1 MPKKKHTL
9 SADNLRHAE
18 YYGMQK
24 KFDELYARSKEGD
37 IFTNLMETILSE
49 ENILLAYRN
58 LKTNKGSEMPG
69 TDKVT
74 IAEIGKLSPN
84 EMVEKVRF
92 ILTGSQHGYRPK
104 PVRRKD
110 IPKPNGKL
118 RPLGIPCM
126 WDRLVQQCIKQI
138 MEPICEAKFSDNSY
152 GFRPNR
158 SVENAISS
166 CYKHMQVEHLK
177 YVIEFD
183 IEGFFDNVNHSKLI
197 RQIWTMGIHDKKLI
211 YIIKQILKAEIRMT
225 DDTILKPIKGTP
237 QGGIISPLLANI
249 VLNELDKWVESQW
262 QNHPLVLKYSHDR
275 TSEGKGFDRGSG
287 YRSARTTN
295 LKTML
300 IVRYA
305 DDFRIFCRSKE
316 EADRILIAV
325 SKWLQERLKLN
336 VSAEKTRIVNLE
348 KEYSEF
354 LGFKMRLRRKRNNWT
369 VESHMS
375 DKAIQNAKSELKEQI
390 KKIVRPANK
399 GEELKEIREYNSM
412 VMGIQNY
419 YSVATDINLDAQ
431 EIAKEIR
438 IVLYNGMNTDKG
450 LRLSKT
456 GRELT
461 ETEKYAYGKS
471 KMLRYSIATKE
482 PIYPIA
488 YVQTKHPMAKSN
500 STCSY
505 TPEGRKGLHENLRI
519 NTKLL
524 IELMKH
530 PTKSRSVEFNDN
542 KLSLFSAQ
550 WGKCGITGKEFQIT
564 QDIHC
569 HHKIPKQYGG
579 TDEYA
584 NLILVLEPVHK
595 LIHATDEETI
605 RKYIQ
610 ILMLTPTQLEKV
622 NKLRILAKRKV
633 VSQA

>member
-1 MPKKKHTL
+1 MPKRKHTL

-18 YYGMQK
+18 YYGMQA
-24 KFDELYARSKEGD
+24 KFDELYERSCKREV
-37 IFTNLMETILSE
+37 FTNLMDHILSE

-58 LKTNKGSEMPG
+58 LKTNKGSETPG
-69 TDKVT
+69 TDNVT
-74 IAEIGKLSPN
+74 IRDIGKLEPA
-84 EMVEKVRF
+84 EVIEKVRF

-110 IPKPNGKL
+110 IPKPNGKT

-126 WDRLVQQCIKQI
+126 WDRLIQQCIKQI

-166 CYKHMQVEHLK
+166 CYKHMQIEHLE
-177 YVIEFD
+177 YVVEFD
-183 IEGFFDNVNHSKLI
+183 IEGFFDNVDHSKLI
-197 RQIWTMGIHDKKLI
+197 RQIWALGIHDKKLI
-211 YIIKQILKAEIRMT
+211 YIIKRILQAEIRMPNGEKIIP
-225 DDTILKPIKGTP
+225 DRGTP

-275 TSEGKGFDRGSG
+275 TTEGKGFDRSSG
-287 YRSARTTN
+287 YRSARGTK

-305 DDFRIFCRSKE
+305 DDFRIFCRKQD
-316 EADRILIAV
+316 EAERTLIAV
-325 SKWLQERLKLN
+325 TKWLKERLKLN
-336 VSAEKTRIVNLE
+336 VSAEKTRVVDLK

-354 LGFKMRLRRKRNNWT
+354 LGFKMRLRKKRNGWT

-375 DKAIQNAKSELKEQI
+375 DKAIENAKTELKAQIRKIIRPADKSDELKE
-390 KKIVRPANK
+390 VR
-399 GEELKEIREYNSM
+399 LYNSM
-412 VMGIQNY
+412 VMGIHNY
-419 YSVATDINLDAQ
+419 YSIATDINLDARQIFQ
-431 EIAKEIR
+431 EVR

-450 LRLSKT
+450 LRMSKT

-461 ETEKYAYGKS
+461 DAEKYAYGKS
-471 KMLRYSIATKE
+471 KMMRYTVATKE

-488 YVQTKHPMAKSN
+488 YVQTRHPMAKRN
-500 STCSY
+500 TVCSY
-505 TPEGRKGLHENLRI
+505 TSEGRNGLHDNLKI

-524 IELMKH
+524 IDLMKH
-530 PTKSRSVEFNDN
+530 PSISQSVEFNDN

-550 WGKCGITGKEFQIT
+550 WGKCKITGREFQII

-569 HHKIPKQYGG
+569 HHKVPKEYGG

-584 NLILVLEPVHK
+584 NLILILEPVHK
-595 LIHATDEETI
+595 LIHAVDEQTI
-605 RKYIQ
+605 KKYLQ
-610 ILMLTPTQLEKV
+610 ILGLTKSQLEKV
-622 NKLRILAKRKV
+622 NELRTLAKKKPINE
-633 VSQA
+633 A

>member
-1 MPKKKHTL
+1 MPKSKHTL

-18 YYGMQK
+18 YYGMQE
-24 KFDELYARSKEGD
+24 KFDELYAKSRDGYE
-37 IFTNLMETILSE
+37 FTNLMDDILSE

-58 LKTNKGSEMPG
+58 LKTNKGSETPG

-74 IAEIGKLSPN
+74 IAEIGKLPPN
-84 EMVEKVRF
+84 EVVEKVRF

-110 IPKPNGKL
+110 IPRPDGKL

-126 WDRLVQQCIKQI
+126 WDRLIQQCVKQI
-138 MEPICEAKFSDNSY
+138 MEPICEAKFSNNSY

-166 CYKHMQVEHLK
+166 CYKHMQIEHLK

-183 IEGFFDNVNHSKLI
+183 IEKFFDNVDHSKLI
-197 RQIWTMGIHDKKLI
+197 HQIWAMGIHDKHLI
-211 YIIKQILKAEIRMT
+211 YIIKQMLKAEIRMPDGT
-225 DDTILKPIKGTP
+225 SVHPTKGTP
-237 QGGIISPLLANI
+237 QGGIISPILANI
-249 VLNELDKWVESQW
+249 VLNELDRWVESQW
-262 QNHPLVLKYSHDR
+262 QDHPLVLKYSHDR
-275 TSEGKGFDRGSG
+275 TSEGKGLDRGSG
-287 YRSARTTN
+287 YRSARGTK

-305 DDFRIFCRSKE
+305 DDFRIFCRNRD
-316 EADRILIAV
+316 EANRILIAV
-325 SKWLQERLKLN
+325 TRWLKERLRLN
-336 VSAEKTRIVNLE
+336 VSAEKTRVVNLE

-354 LGFKMRLRRKRNNWT
+354 LGFKMRLRRKRNGWT

-375 DKAIQNAKSELKEQI
+375 DKAIKNAKTELKEQI
-390 KKIVRPANK
+390 KRIIRPANNS
-399 GEELKEIREYNSM
+399 EELKEIRLYNSM

-419 YSVATDINLDAQ
+419 YSIATDINLDAQ
-431 EIAKEIR
+431 EIAKEVR

-450 LRLSKT
+450 LRMSKT

-461 ETEKYAYGKS
+461 ETEKYTYGKS
-471 KMLRYSIATKE
+471 KMLRYSTATKE
-482 PIYPIA
+482 PTYPIA
-488 YVQTKHPMAKSN
+488 YVQTRHPMAKSN

-505 TPEGRKGLHENLRI
+505 TPEGRQNLHKNLRI

-524 IELMKH
+524 VELMKR
-530 PTKSRSVEFNDN
+530 PTMSKSVEFNDN

-550 WGKCGITGKEFQIT
+550 WGKCGVTGRKFQTT

-569 HHKIPKQYGG
+569 HHKVPKQYGG
-579 TDEYA
+579 TDAYV

-605 RKYIQ
+605 VKYMQ
-610 ILMLTPTQLEKV
+610 MLALTPKQIEKV
-622 NKLRILAKRKV
+622 NELRTLAKRKNITM
-633 VSQA
+633 A

>member
-1 MPKKKHTL
+1 MPKKTHTL

-18 YYGMQK
+18 YYGMQE
-24 KFDELYARSKEGD
+24 KFDELYAKSKEGYE
-37 IFTNLMETILSE
+37 FTNLMGDILSE

-58 LKTNKGSEMPG
+58 LKTNKGSETPG

-74 IAEIGKLSPN
+74 IADIGKLPADKV
-84 EMVEKVRF
+84 VEKVRF

-110 IPKPNGKL
+110 IPKPNGNT

-126 WDRLVQQCIKQI
+126 WDRLIQQCIKQI

-166 CYKHMQVEHLK
+166 CYKHAQIEHLK

-197 RQIWTMGIHDKKLI
+197 RQIWALGIHDKKLI
-211 YIIKQILKAEIRMT
+211 YIIKQMLKAEIRMPDGT
-225 DDTILKPIKGTP
+225 TIRPTKGTP

-287 YRSARTTN
+287 YRSARGTK

-305 DDFRIFCRSKE
+305 DDFRIFCRNEE
-316 EADRILIAV
+316 EANRILIAV
-325 SKWLQERLKLN
+325 KKWLQERLRLN
-336 VSAEKTRIVNLE
+336 ISAEKTRVVNLE
-348 KEYSEF
+348 KGFSEF
-354 LGFKMRLRRKRNNWT
+354 LGFKMRLRRKRNGWT

-375 DKAIQNAKSELKEQI
+375 DKAITNAKTELKAQI
-390 KKIVRPANK
+390 RKIVRPTNK
-399 GEELKEIREYNSM
+399 GDELREIRLYNSM

-419 YSVATDINLDAQ
+419 YSIATDINLDAQ
-431 EIAKEIR
+431 AISQEVR
-438 IVLYNGMNTDKG
+438 IVLYNGMSTEKG
-450 LRLSKT
+450 LRVSKS
-456 GRELT
+456 GRKLT
-461 ETEKYAYGKS
+461 ETEKRAYGKS
-471 KMLRYSIATKE
+471 KMLRYSTATKE

-488 YVQTKHPMAKSN
+488 YVQTRHPMAKSN

-505 TPEGRKGLHENLRI
+505 TPEGRKNLHENLKI
-519 NTKLL
+519 NTRLL
-524 IELMKH
+524 VELMKR
-530 PTKSRSVEFNDN
+530 PTDGESIEFNDN

-550 WGKCGITGKEFQIT
+550 RGKCGITGKEFLT
-564 QDIHC
+564 TRDIHC
-569 HHKIPKQYGG
+569 HHKVPKQYGG
-579 TDEYA
+579 TDTYA
-584 NLILVLEPVHK
+584 NLILVLEPVHR

-605 RKYIQ
+605 ARYMQ
-610 ILMLTPTQLEKV
+610 LLVLTPKQIEKV
-622 NKLRILAKRKV
+622 NKLRTLAKRKIITK
-633 VSQA
+633 A

>member
-24 KFDELYARSKEGD
+24 KFDELYARSNEGD
-37 IFTNLMETILSE
+37 IFTNLMEDILSE

-58 LKTNKGSEMPG
+58 LKTNKGSETLG

-74 IAEIGKLSPN
+74 IAEVGKLSPN

-118 RPLGIPCM
+118 RPIGIPCM

-197 RQIWTMGIHDKKLI
+197 RQIWAMGIHDKKLI

-225 DDTILKPIKGTP
+225 DGTILKPIKGTP

-316 EADRILIAV
+316 EAERILIAV

-375 DKAIQNAKSELKEQI
+375 DKAIQNAKTELKEQI
-390 KKIVRPANK
+390 RKIVRPANK
-399 GEELKEIREYNSM
+399 GEELKEIRAYNSM

-419 YSVATDINLDAQ
+419 YSIATDINLDAQ

-456 GRELT
+456 GRDLT

-500 STCSY
+500 ATCSY

-605 RKYIQ
+605 RKYMQ

-622 NKLRILAKRKV
+622 NKLRMLAKRKAI
-633 VSQA
+633 SQA

>member
-1 MPKKKHTL
+1 MPKKIHTL

-24 KFDELYARSKEGD
+24 KFDELYAKSKEGYE
-37 IFTNLMETILSE
+37 FTNLMDDILSE

-58 LKTNKGSEMPG
+58 LKTNKGSETPG

-84 EMVEKVRF
+84 EVVEKVRF

-126 WDRLVQQCIKQI
+126 WDRLIQQCIKQV

-166 CYKHMQVEHLK
+166 CYKHMQIEHLK

-197 RQIWTMGIHDKKLI
+197 RQIWALGIHDKRLI
-211 YIIKQILKAEIRMT
+211 NIIKRILKAEIRMPDGT
-225 DDTILKPIKGTP
+225 TIRPIKGTP

-275 TSEGKGFDRGSG
+275 TSEGKGYDRGSG
-287 YRSARTTN
+287 YRSARGTK
-295 LKTML
+295 LKRML

-305 DDFRIFCRSKE
+305 DDFRIFCQNQE
-316 EADRILIAV
+316 EANRILVAV
-325 SKWLQERLKLN
+325 TKWLQERLRLN
-336 VSAEKTRIVNLE
+336 VSAEKTRVVNLE
-348 KEYSEF
+348 KEYSDF
-354 LGFKMRLRRKRNNWT
+354 LGFKMRLRRKRNGWT

-375 DKAIQNAKSELKEQI
+375 DKALINAKSELKEQI
-390 KKIVRPANK
+390 KRIIRPANK
-399 GEELKEIREYNSM
+399 GEELKEIRLYNSM

-419 YSVATDINLDAQ
+419 YSIATDINLDVQKIAQ
-431 EIAKEIR
+431 EIR
-438 IVLYNGMNTDKG
+438 IVLYNGMNAEKG
-450 LRLSKT
+450 LRMSKT
-456 GRELT
+456 GRDLT
-461 ETEKYAYGKS
+461 DTEKYAYGKS
-471 KMLRYSIATKE
+471 QMLRYSKSTKE

-488 YVQTKHPMAKSN
+488 YVRTRHPMAKRN

-505 TPEGRKGLHENLRI
+505 TPEGRKNLHENLKI
-519 NTKLL
+519 NTRLL
-524 IELMKH
+524 LELMRH
-530 PTKSRSVEFNDN
+530 PTSGESIEFNDN

-550 WGKCGITGKEFQIT
+550 WGKCGVTGKEFQIT
-564 QDIHC
+564 GDIHC
-569 HHKIPKQYGG
+569 HHKVPKQYGG
-579 TDEYA
+579 TDAYA

-605 RKYIQ
+605 GKYMQ
-610 ILMLTPTQLEKV
+610 LLKLTPKQIEIV
-622 NKLRILAKRKV
+622 NELRTLAKRKTIT
-633 VSQA
+633 QA

>member
-1 MPKKKHTL
+1 MPKSKHTL

-18 YYGMQK
+18 YYGMQE
-24 KFDELYARSKEGD
+24 KFDELYAKSRDGYE
-37 IFTNLMETILSE
+37 FTNLMDDILSE

-58 LKTNKGSEMPG
+58 LKTNKGSETPG

-74 IAEIGKLSPN
+74 IAEIGKLPPN
-84 EMVEKVRF
+84 EVVEKVRF

-110 IPKPNGKL
+110 IPRPDGKL

-126 WDRLVQQCIKQI
+126 WDRLIQQCVKQI
-138 MEPICEAKFSDNSY
+138 MEPICEAKFSNNSY

-166 CYKHMQVEHLK
+166 CYKHMQIEHLK

-183 IEGFFDNVNHSKLI
+183 IEKFFDNVDHSKLI
-197 RQIWTMGIHDKKLI
+197 HQIWAMGIHDKHLI
-211 YIIKQILKAEIRMT
+211 YIIKQMLKAEIRMPDGT
-225 DDTILKPIKGTP
+225 SVHPTKGTP
-237 QGGIISPLLANI
+237 QGGIISPILANI
-249 VLNELDKWVESQW
+249 VLNELDRWVESQW
-262 QNHPLVLKYSHDR
+262 QDHPLVLKYSHDR
-275 TSEGKGFDRGSG
+275 TSEGKGLDRGSG
-287 YRSARTTN
+287 YRSARGTK

-305 DDFRIFCRSKE
+305 DDFRIFCRNRD
-316 EADRILIAV
+316 EANRILIAV
-325 SKWLQERLKLN
+325 TRWLKERLRLN
-336 VSAEKTRIVNLE
+336 VSAEKTRVVNLE

-354 LGFKMRLRRKRNNWT
+354 LGFKMRLRRKRNGWT

-375 DKAIQNAKSELKEQI
+375 DKAIKNAKTELKEQI
-390 KKIVRPANK
+390 KRIIRPANNS
-399 GEELKEIREYNSM
+399 EELKEIRLYNSM

-419 YSVATDINLDAQ
+419 YSIATDINLDAQ
-431 EIAKEIR
+431 EIAKEVR

-450 LRLSKT
+450 LRMSKT

-461 ETEKYAYGKS
+461 ETEKYTYGKS
-471 KMLRYSIATKE
+471 KMLRYSTATKE

-488 YVQTKHPMAKSN
+488 YVQTRHPMAKSN

-505 TPEGRKGLHENLRI
+505 TPEGRQNLHKNLRI

-524 IELMKH
+524 VELMKR
-530 PTKSRSVEFNDN
+530 PTMSKSVEFNDN

-550 WGKCGITGKEFQIT
+550 WGKCGVTGRKFQTT

-569 HHKIPKQYGG
+569 HHKVPKQYGG
-579 TDEYA
+579 TDAYV

-595 LIHATDEETI
+595 LIHATDVETI
-605 RKYIQ
+605 VKYMQ
-610 ILMLTPTQLEKV
+610 MLALTPKQIEKV
-622 NKLRILAKRKV
+622 NELRTLAKRKNITM
-633 VSQA
+633 A

>member
-1 MPKKKHTL
+1 MPKSKHTL

-18 YYGMQK
+18 YYGMQE
-24 KFDELYARSKEGD
+24 KFDELYAKSRDGYE
-37 IFTNLMETILSE
+37 FTNLMDDILSE

-58 LKTNKGSEMPG
+58 LKTNKGSETPG

-74 IAEIGKLSPN
+74 ITEIGKLPPN
-84 EMVEKVRF
+84 EVVEKVRF

-110 IPKPNGKL
+110 IPRPDGKL

-126 WDRLVQQCIKQI
+126 WDRLIQQCVKQI
-138 MEPICEAKFSDNSY
+138 MEPICEAKFSNNSY

-166 CYKHMQVEHLK
+166 CYKHMQIEHLK

-183 IEGFFDNVNHSKLI
+183 IEKFFDNVDHSKLI
-197 RQIWTMGIHDKKLI
+197 HQIWAMGIHDKHLI
-211 YIIKQILKAEIRMT
+211 YIIKQMLKAEIRMPDGT
-225 DDTILKPIKGTP
+225 SVHPIKGTP
-237 QGGIISPLLANI
+237 QGGIISPILANI
-249 VLNELDKWVESQW
+249 VLNELDRWVESQW
-262 QNHPLVLKYSHDR
+262 QDHPLVLKYSHDR

-287 YRSARTTN
+287 YRSARGTK

-305 DDFRIFCRSKE
+305 DDFRIFCRNRD
-316 EADRILIAV
+316 EANRILIAV
-325 SKWLQERLKLN
+325 TRWLKERLRLN
-336 VSAEKTRIVNLE
+336 VSAEKTRVVNLE

-354 LGFKMRLRRKRNNWT
+354 LGFKMRLRRKRNGWT

-375 DKAIQNAKSELKEQI
+375 DKAIKNAKTELKEQI
-390 KKIVRPANK
+390 KRIIRPANNS
-399 GEELKEIREYNSM
+399 EELKEIRLYNSM

-419 YSVATDINLDAQ
+419 YSIATDINLDAQ
-431 EIAKEIR
+431 EIAKEVR

-450 LRLSKT
+450 LRMSKT

-461 ETEKYAYGKS
+461 ETEKYTYGKS
-471 KMLRYSIATKE
+471 KMLRYSTATKE

-488 YVQTKHPMAKSN
+488 YVQTRHPMAMSN

-505 TPEGRKGLHENLRI
+505 TPEGRKNLHKNLRI

-524 IELMKH
+524 VELMKR
-530 PTKSRSVEFNDN
+530 PTMSKSVEFNDN

-550 WGKCGITGKEFQIT
+550 WGKCGVTGREFQTT

-569 HHKIPKQYGG
+569 HHKVPKQYGG
-579 TDEYA
+579 TDAYA

-605 RKYIQ
+605 VKYMQ
-610 ILMLTPTQLEKV
+610 MLALTPKQIEKV
-622 NKLRILAKRKV
+622 NELRTLAKRKTITM
-633 VSQA
+633 A